1 MDRPPT
7 SSGRAIRALVA
18 IATFLAISLLVA
30 ACGTGDTTPSP
41 SAAASTPSVSPAP
54 SDGASV
60 SPGGSP
66 GASAGPSATTDPA
79 LEALAAEIA
88 GEVSEIRELPLET
101 PLDTAVLDQD
111 GLEAFVRRSFEQE
124 TSEAELD
131 ASDGML
137 TRLGLLDAD
146 EDLGELYLELLGSQV
161 LGLYDDE
168 TKQLYVVS
176 RGEAIGG
183 LEKFTISHEIDH
195 ALQDQAF
202 DLGGLIPDVDDEGD
216 LVLARLALAEG
227 DATLVGVQWA
237 TTNLTPEELVQ
248 VAQAAADPEQQ
259 ALLERMPTILT
270 EVLQFPYLAGLDL
283 VLAVQGEDGWAG
295 VDRLYADPPD
305 STEQV
310 LHPEKYEAG
319 EAPLDVELPADLAT
333 RMGSAWTETFAD
345 TVGEFQASVWLRE
358 GGIARTTADD
368 AAEGWGGDRI
378 AYLTGPDGADAVVWR
393 TVWDTAADAR
403 QFLDSAGRA
412 VGDGDSPG
420 TVIRA
425 SDTEVLVILASDGP
439 ALDAAV
445 AAMGSGAAS

>member
-1 MDRPPT
+1 MDRPRT
-7 SSGRAIRALVA
+7 SSGRAARALVA
-18 IATFLAISLLVA
+18 IATLLAISLLVA

-54 SDGASV
+54 SGGASA
-60 SPGGSP
+60 SPGGPP

-79 LEALAAEIA
+79 VEALADEIA
-88 GEVSEIRELPLET
+88 GQVSEIRELPLET

-111 GLEAFVRRSFEQE
+111 GLEAFVRRSFEEE

-216 LVLARLALAEG
+216 LVLARQALAEG

-237 TTNLTPEELVQ
+237 TSNLTPEELVE
-248 VAQAAADPEQQ
+248 VAQAAADSEQQ

-310 LHPEKYEAG
+310 LHPEKYQAG

-333 RMGSAWTETFAD
+333 RMGSGWTGALEDTF
-345 TVGEFQASVWLRE
+345 GEFQASVWLRE

-368 AAEGWGGDRI
+368 AAEGWGGDRM

-393 TVWDTAADAR
+393 TAWDTAADAR

-425 SDTEVLVILASDGP
+425 SDTEVVVILASDGP

-445 AAMGSGAAS
+445 AAMGYGAAS